1 MMQNKN
7 RIKDKISQFLS
18 LLICLLLIAVVSIRR
33 DGKVLGHAW
42 QQDTVQQAA
51 QKPVKAV
58 TKLAD
63 GTFVVNTTTLA
74 KDITGFGGNVP
85 LEIYIKDGTV
95 KKIKPLKNSETPEFF
110 SRASALLTKW
120 NGKSIDDA
128 LAMKVDGV
136 SGATYSSRAIIGNV
150 TRGLNYAGKNAVEK
164 SWLSDFDASP
174 KAIAAL
180 IVALLAAILPLFV
193 HNKRYRIMQQ
203 VLNIGVLGFWSGT
216 FLSYSAIIGWM
227 SNGINVVAMLASVI
241 LLIMGFVYPLFGKK
255 TYYCTNVCPYGAL
268 QELAGRVNKRKWRLS
283 GKLINRLNTF
293 RSVLWAALM
302 LCLLTGVWA
311 DWVNYEPFSA
321 FIFQSA
327 SWVVIVI
334 AVVFVVLSLFIMRP
348 YCRFVCPMGTLL
360 KLSQNTK

>member
-42 QQDTVQQAA
+42 QQDTVQQTA

-95 KKIKPLKNSETPEFF
+95 KKIKALKNSETPEFF
-110 SRASALLTKW
+110 GRASALLTKW

-203 VLNIGVLGFWSGT
+203 VLNISVLGFWSGT

-327 SWVVIVI
+327 SWVVIAI